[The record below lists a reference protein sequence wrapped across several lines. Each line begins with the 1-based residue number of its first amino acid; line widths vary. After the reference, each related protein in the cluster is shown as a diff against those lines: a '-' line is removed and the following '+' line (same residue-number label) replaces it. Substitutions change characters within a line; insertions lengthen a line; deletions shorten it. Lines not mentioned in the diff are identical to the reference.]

1 MRFCGE
7 CGEEQVHARDLS
19 LRHFV
24 REAAAS
30 VTDLDSSL
38 LRSLASLVARPGLL
52 TCEYVRGSR
61 RRFLPPLKLFVVCN
75 VVFFFL
81 ESLTHSSVLTTPLN
95 VYLRFA
101 PFRDAVTPMVAA
113 RLAQRHLSAAQY
125 GAVFDPMV
133 RAQAKTLVIVMAP
146 LLALV
151 VQALFVRSRRF
162 FVEHLV
168 FAVHFYA
175 FFLLLLALVGALL
188 SSVYGALKVLG
199 AAPPAPGDSALGAFL
214 MIACTAY
221 LYASVRRVYG
231 DGRLSAAAKCLVMAC
246 GIFAVLQAYRFVLFY
261 TTFLAT

>member
-1 MRFCGE
+1 MRFCAA

-19 LRHFV
+19 LRHFA

-38 LRSLASLVARPGLL
+38 LRSLGSLVARPGLL

-61 RRFLPPLKLFVVCN
+61 RRFLPPLKLFLVCN
-75 VVFFFL
+75 VAFFFL

-101 PFRDAVTPMVAA
+101 PFKDVVAAVVAA
-113 RLAQRHLSAAQY
+113 RLAQRHLTAGHYA
-125 GAVFDPMV
+125 AVFDPMV
-133 RAQAKTLVIVMAP
+133 RAQAKTLVITMAP
-146 LLALV
+146 MLALA
-151 VQALFVRSRRF
+151 VQALFARSRRF

-175 FFLLLLALVGALL
+175 FFLLLLASVGTVLA
-188 SSVYGALKVLG
+188 SVYGSMKVLG
-199 AAPPAPGDSALGAFL
+199 AAPAELSDSTLGVVLLAS
-214 MIACTAY
+214 CTAY

-231 DGRLSAAAKCLVMAC
+231 DGRASAAAKCW
-246 GIFAVLQAYRFVLFY
+246 
-261 TTFLAT
+261 